1 MSEKMVLIGAGS
13 AMFTG
18 ALVADAAGRGWEGE
32 LGLVDTDSDALA
44 VAEGLCK
51 KIVEGK
57 GARLK
62 ISASLDR
69 RNILPG
75 ATIVVTT
82 IGVGG
87 RRAWEQ
93 DVYIPR
99 KYGIFQPVGDSV
111 MPGGTSRALRMVPP
125 MVDIANDVVELAPNA
140 LFFNYANPMGV
151 VCRAVRKMTKAK
163 MVGLCIGVWGIGNQ
177 LARFLGV
184 EQSEFQ
190 YTAVGMNHLAWFTE
204 VRARGENL
212 MPRLQQRVEEALA
225 AGNPPGRLCC
235 RLFQIFGPFPAVG
248 DRHVS
253 EFFPGLFPDGNPD
266 GKLPPTERGSFEG
279 IIREGDRIYA
289 EMREKAFSKEPLEP
303 DYFEKNR
310 GEGEHE
316 QATEI
321 VESIR
326 RDLGHIYSA
335 NLPNTG
341 QVPNFPPEAILE
353 CPAAATASGMKALAQ
368 PPLPP
373 GVVGTLATRFA
384 WVETVVEAALEGSRQ
399 KFVQALV
406 LDGSVR
412 DLDTAE
418 KLADDLL
425 AAQAEYLPRFAG
437 AAGAATVS

>member
-1 MSEKMVLIGAGS
+1 MNEKLVLIGAGS

-18 ALVADAAGRGWEGE
+18 ALVADVASQGWEGE
-32 LGLVDTDSDALA
+32 LGLVDASPDALA

-51 KIVEGK
+51 KIVEAK
-57 GARLK
+57 KSPLK

-69 RNILPG
+69 REILPG
-75 ATIVVTT
+75 ATIVITT

-93 DVYIPR
+93 DVLIPR
-99 KYGIFQPVGDSV
+99 KYGIFQPIGDTV

-125 MVDIANDVVELAPNA
+125 MVDIANDVVELAPDA

-163 MVGLCIGVWGIGNQ
+163 MVGLCSGVWSIGNQ

-184 EQSEFQ
+184 KSSEFK
-190 YTAVGMNHLAWFTE
+190 YTAVGMNHLTWFTE
-204 VRARGENL
+204 VSCNGEDL
-212 MPRLQQRVEEALA
+212 MPRLRERVAEAQA
-225 AGNPPGRLCC
+225 AGKPPGKFCS
-235 RLFQIFGPFPAVG
+235 RLFQLFGAFPAVG
-248 DRHVS
+248 DHHVT

-266 GKLPPTERGSFEG
+266 GKLPPTERWSFEG

-289 EMREKAFSKEPLEP
+289 EMREKAFSKEPLAP
-303 DYFEKNR
+303 DYFEQNA

-316 QATEI
+316 QATDI

-326 RDLGHIYSA
+326 RNLGRVYSA

-341 QVPNFPPEAILE
+341 QVPNFPPEVIVE
-353 CPAAATASGMKALAQ
+353 CPTVATADGLKAQAL
-368 PPLPP
+368 PPLPS
-373 GVVGTLATRFA
+373 GIVGTLATRFA
-384 WVETVVEAALEGSRQ
+384 WVETVIEAALEGSRQ

-406 LDGSVR
+406 LDGSVC
-412 DLDTAE
+412 DLETAE
-418 KLADDLL
+418 KLAEELL
-425 AAQAEYLPRFAG
+425 AAQAQYLPLFAG
-437 AAGAATVS
+437 K